1 MLLERDREIAQ
12 LAGLLA
18 EVPSSGGR
26 VILVRGEAGIGKT
39 ALVREFVESHADEA
53 HVHFGFCDDL
63 LTPQPLA
70 PFWDI
75 SREEP
80 SLAESLEKGDRLAV
94 MAVLLELLSRGL
106 RPTVLVIEDTQWA
119 DEVTLDAIRYLGR
132 RIAETNGLLIL
143 TYRDGEVDYDHPLRQ
158 VIGELPPKS
167 LTRIK
172 LEGLTP
178 RAVADLVGDDDLD
191 LDEILALTDGNPLF
205 VTEVIASGV
214 EGVPMS
220 VQDSV
225 LARAVRLSPGAR
237 RVLELVS
244 VVPGGAERSLIET
257 VVDPTPEQLGECARR
272 ELLRIEE
279 DTVSFHHELA
289 RRAVDSALSTQE
301 RRRLNKEVLAALGD
315 LAEPPRLV
323 HHAREA
329 GDVESIVEFAPMAAR
344 GAMAAG
350 SHREAVALF
359 RVLDPHLDRIPIAE
373 RAAILDDWARSE
385 FYMDNVELFDVLER
399 AIGLRRSTGDPLA
412 LARLLVFAVRVYEIH
427 ARPDSADEA
436 AEELLSVV
444 EGYPGS
450 SELAL
455 ATSQLSWLAMMRGEN
470 DAAVELA
477 DRAIVLAEAA
487 GEDLAVIS
495 ALNSKGYVMSIRGD
509 REGFKLLEKA
519 RSLAELTGN
528 HFEEVRALIN
538 LAGAAGDLREVEQA
552 GELALRTRDTA
563 ARYEIRI
570 HESAADVQYSQV
582 LLWSGDWAAAVDT
595 ATEAAAAASDYSIAT
610 AEVIVGSVFTRQGR
624 PEARAL
630 LDRAWSRAET
640 AREIQHL
647 CPAAA
652 ARAEY
657 MWFNDE
663 RDPET
668 SKRFV
673 TVVDEARRVGIAWSA
688 GQLAFW
694 LWKLGEISEPPDGIA
709 EPYRLVMKGH
719 ADEAAVTFGEKGMPY
734 EKALALMHGDETA
747 RLEALDIFDSL
758 GADHMAARLRK
769 SLRDDGVVVPRRRN
783 RKTRAHVAGLTER
796 QGEVLELLDE
806 GLTNIQIADRLFV
819 SPRTVENHV
828 SAILTKLGSSTRGGA
843 VHLART
849 QGLIV
854 GESAASSKGR

>member
-18 EVPSSGGR
+18 AVPSSGGK
-26 VILVRGEAGIGKT
+26 VVLVRGEAGIGKT
-39 ALVREFVESHADEA
+39 ALVSEFVESHADGA

-70 PFWDI
+70 PFWDV
-75 SREEP
+75 SREVT

-132 RIAETNGLLIL
+132 RIAETKGLLVL

-172 LEGLTP
+172 LEGLSP
-178 RAVADLVGDDDLD
+178 RAVADLVRDDDLD

-225 LARAVRLSPGAR
+225 LARAGRLSPGAR

-257 VVDPTPEQLGECARR
+257 IVEPTAEQLVECARQ

-279 DTVSFHHELA
+279 DTVSFHHELT
-289 RRAVDSALSTQE
+289 RRAVESALSPQE
-301 RRRLNKEVLAALGD
+301 RRRLNKEVLTALGD
-315 LAEPPRLV
+315 AAELPRLV

-329 GDVESIVEFAPMAAR
+329 DDVESIVKFAPMAAR
-344 GAMAAG
+344 WAMAAG
-350 SHREAVALF
+350 SHREAVAHF
-359 RVLDPHLDRIPIAE
+359 RVLDPHMDRIPIAE

-385 FYMDNVELFDVLER
+385 FYMDNVEVFDVLAR
-399 AIGLRRSTGDPLA
+399 AIGLRRATGDQLA
-412 LARLLVFAVRVYEIH
+412 LARLLVFAVRVYEIY

-436 AEELLSVV
+436 AKELRSVL
-444 EGYPGS
+444 EGYPES
-450 SELAL
+450 AELAL
-455 ATSQLSWLAMMRGEN
+455 ATSQLGWLAMMRGEN
-470 DAAVELA
+470 EAAIEFA
-477 DRAIVLAEAA
+477 NRALVLAEAA
-487 GEDLAVIS
+487 GEELAVIS
-495 ALNSKGYVMSIRGD
+495 AFNSKGTVLAFGGD
-509 REGFKLLEKA
+509 PEGFKLLEEA
-519 RSLAELTGN
+519 RSLAELSGN
-528 HFEEVRALIN
+528 HFEEIRALIN
-538 LAGAAGDLREVEQA
+538 MGAAAGDLRDVERS
-552 GELALRTRDTA
+552 GELALRARDTA

-570 HESAADVQYSQV
+570 LESAANVQYSQV
-582 LLWSGDWAAAVDT
+582 LLWRGDWAAAEDT
-595 ATEAAAAASDYSIAT
+595 ATEAAASASDYARAIAD
-610 AEVIVGSVFTRQGR
+610 VVLGSVFTRQGR

-652 ARAEY
+652 ARGQY
-657 MWFNDE
+657 MWTNAE
-663 RDPET
+663 RDSEALE
-668 SKRFV
+668 RFASV
-673 TVVDEARRVGIAWSA
+673 LDEATRVGIAWPA
-688 GQLAFW
+688 GELAFW
-694 LWKLGEISEPPDGIA
+694 LWKLGEISEPPDGIP
-709 EPYRLVMKGH
+709 EPYRRLMKGH
-719 ADEAAVTFGEKGMPY
+719 ADETAVTFGEKGMPY

-747 RLEALDIFDSL
+747 RLEALDVFDSL
-758 GADHMAARLRK
+758 GAGTMAARVRK
-769 SLRDDGVVVPRRRN
+769 SLRDDGVVVSRRRN

-843 VHLART
+843 VHLARA
-849 QGLIV
+849 QGLMARK
-854 GESAASSKGR
+854 SAATSSS